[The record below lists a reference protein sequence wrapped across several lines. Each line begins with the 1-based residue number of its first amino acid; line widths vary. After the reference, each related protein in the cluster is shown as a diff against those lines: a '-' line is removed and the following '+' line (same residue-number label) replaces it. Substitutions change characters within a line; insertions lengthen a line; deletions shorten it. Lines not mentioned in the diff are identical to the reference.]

1 MVNERTWR
9 CCRECVNEYA
19 DATGTTW
26 VRTVDEH
33 DRIGRPRWRLRHHA
47 ADGRD
52 HVIHLRREICAHN
65 GHLNASPCE
74 DQLKGERCAER
85 IGIGTLVR
93 DNPHSLCRGKQ
104 LQ

>member
-1 MVNERTWR
+1 MMHDELFSLLPSEVYT
-9 CCRECVNEYA
+9 A
-19 DATGTTW
+19 LDA
-26 VRTVDEH
+26 
-33 DRIGRPRWRLRHHA
+33 
-47 ADGRD
+47 
-52 HVIHLRREICAHN
+52 N